1 MNGSAKKLACLVTT
15 VLLVTVILAAVCLNA
30 DAMKSVQP
38 ENNSLEAMGQAAVQ
52 GMAVR
57 DDGGDLIYPEDLMSA
72 GYIYSG
78 DGAKLEGDY
87 RSVRFSASDLDFEK
101 KEYRINAGCYVTFWK
116 NPGEFAGGYEITTR
130 HTSPD

>member
-72 GYIYSG
+72 IFTAATALNLKG
-78 DGAKLEGDY
+78 
-87 RSVRFSASDLDFEK
+87 
-101 KEYRINAGCYVTFWK
+101 
-116 NPGEFAGGYEITTR
+116 ITAACVFQHLTLI
-130 HTSPD
+130 